1 MGVDSLKVLKALGEK
16 CKISTDLIL
25 MVDKMY
31 LQKAA
36 QYQAREYV
44 GADEEGNL
52 YKGIV
57 AFMVVGLKQSIPLF
71 VWAIPEITF
80 NGEWLCDKIA
90 SNIENLENAGFCVR
104 GPVADNHFSN
114 VHAFTLFKDLFNSES
129 KSFFEH
135 SANHGK
141 QTYKFFDTV
150 YLIKNNRSNLL
161 NAKMFVFP
169 EFWYNQGNIQ
179 LHSS

>member
-1 MGVDSLKVLKALGEK
+1 MGLDSLKVLKALGEK
-16 CKISTDLIL
+16 CKISTDLTL
-25 MVDKMY
+25 MVDEMY

-44 GADEEGNL
+44 GGDEEGNL

-57 AFMVVGLKQSIPLF
+57 AFMVVGLKQSIPLV

-104 GPVADNHFSN
+104 DLLLTITSLMLMLLLYSKVFLIPNQSHFLS
-114 VHAFTLFKDLFNSES
+114 
-129 KSFFEH
+129 
-135 SANHGK
+135 
-141 QTYKFFDTV
+141 
-150 YLIKNNRSNLL
+150 
-161 NAKMFVFP
+161 
-169 EFWYNQGNIQ
+169 IQ
-179 LHSS
+179 LTMASKRTSFLIPFILLRTTEVIY